1 VGIQLRSELRKK
13 SCEYQPRGINLLQEI
28 FERHFSDFVRVYEHD
43 YADRYGK
50 YRLERI
56 KTIGEHFL
64 ACGDYL
70 NGVARIRCTNP
81 ECGHDYFRPFSC
93 KGFYLCPSCSQKRTI
108 LMAEHLTEEVLL
120 RLPHRQFVFTF
131 PKALRVF
138 FRNNRK
144 LFADISRLIFSIIK
158 NFYNEAT
165 EKDIKTG
172 MVIAHQT
179 FGDMLRWNPHFHC
192 LVLEGGFDEDGNFV
206 FIPFSSLQKMTEYFR
221 RRVIGL
227 FLKNNMI
234 NEEFAGNLLSW
245 KHSGFS
251 IDNSVQIL
259 TYKARVNLSEYITRA
274 PVSLKKLRY
283 EPFKGRVLFHTQY
296 NQYFGE
302 NVHMFEGC
310 DFLAELTQ
318 HIPPKGIQY
327 IRRYGLYASRTR
339 GKWSEHPEIV
349 RHAPEGWK
357 AAQQTLPLEDEVPE
371 EAECDISE
379 KASRKTW
386 ARLLAKIYEI
396 DPFLCPKCGSE
407 MRVIA
412 VIQNTAE
419 IKRIMK
425 HLKKVGR
432 PPPGVD
438 YTKLTD

>member
-1 VGIQLRSELRKK
+1 MAVS
-13 SCEYQPRGINLLQEI
+13 
-28 FERHFSDFVRVYEHD
+28 
-43 YADRYGK
+43 
-50 YRLERI
+50 
-56 KTIGEHFL
+56 EHFA

-108 LMAEHLTEEVLL
+108 LLAEHLTEEVLL
-120 RLPHRQFVFTF
+120 RLPHRQFVFTV

-144 LFADISRLIFSIIK
+144 LFADISRLIYSIIRD
-158 NFYNEAT
+158 FYEEAAGK
-165 EKDIKTG
+165 EIKTG

-192 LVLEGGFDEDGNFV
+192 LVLEGGFDDEGNFV
-206 FIPFSSLQKMTEYFR
+206 YIPFSDLKKMTEYFR
-221 RRVIGL
+221 RKVINF
-227 FLKNNMI
+227 FLKNDMI
-234 NEEFAGNLLSW
+234 NEDFARNLLSW
-245 KHSGFS
+245 KNSGFS

-259 TYKARVNLSEYITRA
+259 TDKARVNLSEYISRA

-283 EPFKGRVLFHTQY
+283 EPFKGKVLFHTQY

-302 NVHMFEGC
+302 NVHMFDGC

-327 IRRYGLYASRTR
+327 IRRYGLYASRTK
-339 GKWSEHPEIV
+339 GKWCEHPEIMQ
-349 RHAPEGWK
+349 HAPEGWK
-357 AAQQTLPLEDEVPE
+357 AAQQCLPLDEGVPDE
-371 EAECDISE
+371 SECDISN
-379 KASRKTW
+379 KAGRKAW

-396 DPFLCPKCGSE
+396 DPFVCPRCGSE

-412 VIQNTAE
+412 IIQDVAE
-419 IKRIMK
+419 ITKILI
-425 HLKKVGR
+425 HLRKVGR
-432 PPPGVD
+432 APPSVD
-438 YTKLTD
+438 YSRLID

>member
-419 IKRIMK
+419 IKSKRQIA
-425 HLKKVGR
+425 H
-432 PPPGVD
+432 
-438 YTKLTD
+438 T